1 MPDLTDTRAAAPPA
15 RLRPVDAPT
24 TSEWAVWWATPLR
37 ARIYNAAVVLAA
49 VAASLAAL
57 VAGPGPGCIGA
68 TLALIAG
75 GIAVVE
81 LGRLAEGGRV
91 DRQRIHKGLSAWPL
105 AGALLLPVGL
115 AGWVAATV
123 YVHAWVRGIRIT
135 RWKWIGSWGIVT
147 LASLAATGAFREVN
161 GGMLLPAGSA
171 RSFTAVVVA
180 MVVFLAAESVGLF
193 VISRLNDQA
202 DEVYLREQLARPSF
216 YAVEMAVLGSGALAA
231 VLYAYGPGFLLLG
244 GPALFLMQRG
254 MLHQPLQ
261 HEARH
266 DAKTGVLNCEAW
278 RAMAGSALGHARR
291 QEQAAAAV
299 VVDIDHFKT
308 VNDVFGHLM
317 GDEVLARTA
326 DAIVGCV
333 RSTDLVGRF
342 GGDEF
347 CALLFCAGIDDATA
361 TAERIRRRIEAL
373 EFGDSPLAV
382 TASVGLATAPIT
394 GADTA
399 IDFPELLA
407 AADRALYRAKADGRN
422 RIHASPAPVP
432 RREPAP
438 IS

>member
-1 MPDLTDTRAAAPPA
+1 LPESNDAAAEATPA
-15 RLRPVDAPT
+15 RPRVVDAPT
-24 TSEWAVWWATPLR
+24 ASEWAAWWVTPLP
-37 ARIYNAAVVLAA
+37 ARIYNATVVLAA
-49 VAASLAAL
+49 VVITLAAV
-57 VAGPGPGCIGA
+57 VARPGRGCIGA
-68 TLALIAG
+68 ALALIAG

-147 LASLAATGAFREVN
+147 VASLAATGAFRGVN
-161 GGMLLPAGSA
+161 GGMLEHGGSV
-171 RSFTAVVVA
+171 RSFAAVLVA
-180 MVVFLAAESVGLF
+180 MVTFLAAESVGLF
-193 VISRLNDQA
+193 VISRLNDPA
-202 DEVYLREQLARPSF
+202 DEEYLRERLASPSF
-216 YAVEMAVLGSGALAA
+216 YVVEAAVLGSGALAA
-231 VLYAYGPGFLLLG
+231 VLYAYWPGFLVLG

-266 DAKTGVLNCEAW
+266 DAKTGILNCEAW
-278 RAMAGSALGHARR
+278 RATAGSALGHARR
-291 QEQAAAAV
+291 QEQAAAV
-299 VVDIDHFKT
+299 LVVDIDHFKT

-317 GDEVLARTA
+317 GDEVLARAA

-333 RSTDLVGRF
+333 RTTDLVGRF

-347 CALLFCAGIDDATA
+347 CALLFCAGPDDAAA

-373 EFGDSPLAV
+373 EFGDGSLSV
-382 TASVGLATAPIT
+382 TASVGLATVPIL

-399 IDFPELLA
+399 IDLPGLMA
-407 AADRALYRAKADGRN
+407 AADRALYRAKDDGRN
-422 RIHASPAPVP
+422 RVHDAAVPSP

>member
-1 MPDLTDTRAAAPPA
+1 V
-15 RLRPVDAPT
+15 VDAPAN
-24 TSEWAVWWATPLR
+24 SEWAAWWATPLP
-37 ARIYNAAVVLAA
+37 ARIYNATFVLAALVITLAA
-49 VAASLAAL
+49 VADRPGRGCTGAA
-57 VAGPGPGCIGA
+57 
-68 TLALIAG
+68 LALIAG
-75 GIAVVE
+75 GVAVVE

-123 YVHAWVRGIRIT
+123 YIHAWARGIRIT

-147 LASLAATGAFREVN
+147 MASLAATGAFRGVN
-161 GGMLLPAGSA
+161 GGMLDNAGSG
-171 RSFTAVVVA
+171 RSFAAVVVA
-180 MVVFLAAESVGLF
+180 MITFLAAESIGLF
-193 VISRLNDQA
+193 VISRLNDPA
-202 DEVYLREQLARPSF
+202 DEVYLREQLASPSF
-216 YAVEMAVLGSGALAA
+216 YLVEAAVLGSGALAA
-231 VLYAYGPGFLLLG
+231 VLFAYWPGFLLLG

-278 RAMAGSALGHARR
+278 RATAGSALGHARR
-291 QEQAAAAV
+291 QEQAAAVV
-299 VVDIDHFKT
+299 VVDIDHFKA
-308 VNDVFGHLM
+308 VNDMFGHLM

-347 CALLFCAGIDDATA
+347 CALLFCAGPDDAVA
-361 TAERIRRRIEAL
+361 TADRIRRGIEAL
-373 EFGDSPLAV
+373 EFGNSSLAV
-382 TASVGLATAPIT
+382 TASIGLATVPIL

-399 IDFPELLA
+399 IDLPELMA
-407 AADRALYRAKADGRN
+407 AADRALYRAKDGGRN
-422 RIHASPAPVP
+422 RLHSAALPSPRQEPAPV
-432 RREPAP
+432 A
-438 IS
+438 